1 MKDFFSNHDKGDVL
15 KFLETKLQN
24 VRILPQYK
32 FSIHN
37 YNNLKKQK
45 ILTSNQL
52 SKNTP
57 TSIIT
62 NIKTIIVKV

>member
-45 ILTSNQL
+45 ILSDLKKIGWFSTL
-52 SKNTP
+52 T
-57 TSIIT
+57 
-62 NIKTIIVKV
+62 VK